1 MRTAVVTIVVV
12 FTACVHGGPA
22 PHGPEASSR
31 AYADALTQGRLDD
44 AFASTAGI
52 DREAF
57 DARYASAA
65 DRQRRAKEV
74 LAAADGQPAP
84 VKLELSAS
92 GWKVVEPTVAAE
104 PSDAAQA
111 KKALEAFLTAV
122 DAQDF
127 DKAYKKLSAPL
138 RARYTP
144 ERLKSDFFA
153 EPKANERLER
163 IRASLDGKWQLTAD
177 GATLPLGEGKRVRL
191 TREGGDLFVGAI
203 E

>member
-1 MRTAVVTIVVV
+1 MRAIVLALVA
-12 FTACVHGGPA
+12 TACVHGGPA

-31 AYADALTQGRLDD
+31 SYAQALEQGRLDD
-44 AFASTAGI
+44 AYASTTGI

-65 DRQRRAKEV
+65 DRERRAKEL

-84 VKLELSAS
+84 VKLELSGS
-92 GWKVVEPTVAAE
+92 GWKVVEATQAAE
-104 PSDAAQA
+104 PSDAALA
-111 KKALEAFLTAV
+111 KKALETFLAAV

-127 DKAYKKLSAPL
+127 DKAYHRLSAPL

-144 ERLKSDFFA
+144 ERLKADFSS
-153 EPKANERLER
+153 EPKAKERLER

-177 GATLPLGEGKRVRL
+177 GATLPLGEGKRVKL

>member
-1 MRTAVVTIVVV
+1 MRAIILVLAA
-12 FTACVHGGPA
+12 TACVHGGPA

-31 AYADALTQGRLDD
+31 AYAQALEQGRLDD
-44 AFASTAGI
+44 AFASTTGI
-52 DREAF
+52 DRETF
-57 DARYASAA
+57 DARYASSA
-65 DRQRRAKEV
+65 DRDHRAKEL

-84 VKLELSAS
+84 VKLELSGS
-92 GWKVVEPTVAAE
+92 GWKVVETTTAAE
-104 PSDAAQA
+104 PSDAALA
-111 KKALEAFLTAV
+111 KKALEAFLAAV

-127 DKAYKKLSAPL
+127 DKAYRRLSAPL

-144 ERLKSDFFA
+144 ERLKADFA
-153 EPKANERLER
+153 TEPKAKERLDR

-177 GATLPLGEGKRVRL
+177 GATLPLGEGKRVKL